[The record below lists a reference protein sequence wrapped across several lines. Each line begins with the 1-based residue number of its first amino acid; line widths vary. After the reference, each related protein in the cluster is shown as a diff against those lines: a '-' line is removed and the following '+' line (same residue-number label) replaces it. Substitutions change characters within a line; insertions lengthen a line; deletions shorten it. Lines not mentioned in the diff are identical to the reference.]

1 MPVPSIRFLACQK
14 MSAIAGEILKGKLAA
29 KQPRIRQRLTGRV
42 PTAQRHLVPI
52 VLDRGHKA
60 AGLASWNSSK
70 NLGSAAE
77 DFLLSGSRSLMLTSP
92 SPHHPPP

>member
-14 MSAIAGEILKGKLAA
+14 MSAIAGEVLKGKLAT
-29 KQPRIRQRLTGRV
+29 KQPRIRQQFTSRV

-52 VLDRGHKA
+52 VLDRGHEA
-60 AGLASWNSSK
+60 AGLASWSSGE

-77 DFLLSGSRSLMLTSP
+77 DFLR
-92 SPHHPPP
+92 